1 MWIVFAGNYFVIPV
15 SGAEVEV
22 SRVAARILEELVK
35 PLRELDIT
43 NSEFACLKTIVFFSP
58 GQSVLWSP
66 PATPL
71 PLPLLISSHLS
82 SVLRQRKRLSPG
94 IFLFHSCS
102 LLGLS
107 LLSALCALSLAPCW
121 FVLAWRTGFIV
132 FWGETINIWARS
144 WSWQGKVTG
153 CWTLQ
158 PVGLRR

>member
-43 NSEFACLKTIVFFSP
+43 DSEFACLKTIVFFSP

-102 LLGLS
+102 LLRLS
-107 LLSALCALSLAPCW
+107 LLSLCSVLGTLSWPGGLVSSCSGNK
-121 FVLAWRTGFIV
+121 LFIS
-132 FWGETINIWARS
+132 GRGPGRER
-144 WSWQGKVTG
+144 
-153 CWTLQ
+153 
-158 PVGLRR
+158 

>member
-71 PLPLLISSHLS
+71 PLLPPPHLFSPLLCPQTKEETFARNLFISQLFSPGTVSTLCS
-82 SVLRQRKRLSPG
+82 LCSVLGTLLVCPG
-94 IFLFHSCS
+94 LADRFHRV
-102 LLGLS
+102 LG
-107 LLSALCALSLAPCW
+107 
-121 FVLAWRTGFIV
+121 R
-132 FWGETINIWARS
+132 NY
-144 WSWQGKVTG
+144 
-153 CWTLQ
+153 
-158 PVGLRR
+158 